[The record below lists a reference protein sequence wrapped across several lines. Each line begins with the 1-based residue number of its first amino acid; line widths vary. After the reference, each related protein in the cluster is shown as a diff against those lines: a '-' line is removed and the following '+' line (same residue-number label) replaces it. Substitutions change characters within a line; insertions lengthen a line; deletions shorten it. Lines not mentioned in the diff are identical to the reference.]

1 MPLGRLPHRLTRLVL
16 FSGVARP
23 FGLRFTVFPVRCGED
38 SKMYY
43 TVTVQETMYINR
55 DGEVDAEIDYAQR
68 EKEDWTNVII
78 VLTASARVSGP
89 RTCRWY
95 P

>member
-1 MPLGRLPHRLTRLVL
+1 
-16 FSGVARP
+16 
-23 FGLRFTVFPVRCGED
+23 
-38 SKMYY
+38 MYY